1 MVAQEN
7 KLKLINDPRFKVSID
22 FNSRQV
28 NPDMAVWAAMHTCV
42 DGGGSSIST
51 CLDPVDA
58 VIRHALKFGHWS
70 VLEHAS
76 VKLDFHG
83 FPHDTAMQ
91 FRTHQRMATLV
102 QSLRYSDELY
112 TDCAKGLIDP
122 DELFYLGV
130 DTNRT
135 EYELARESCRN
146 YAEAIARGEKKES
159 ARRYLL
165 AGYRQSFT
173 MSGTFRQWMHVF
185 DQRLL
190 ADTQIEA
197 QTAAWLA
204 LDQLRG
210 YSKFFEWYRSERAG
224 RNMLS
229 P

>member
-1 MVAQEN
+1 
-7 KLKLINDPRFKVSID
+7 
-22 FNSRQV
+22 
-28 NPDMAVWAAMHTCV
+28 MHTCV
-42 DGGGSSIST
+42 SPDT
-51 CLDPVDA
+51 KLATEFHADYDPVQS
-58 VIRHALKFGHWS
+58 VVKHALKFGHWS

-76 VKLDFHG
+76 VKLDFWG

-91 FRTHQRMATLV
+91 FRTHQRMGTLV
-102 QSLRYSDELY
+102 QSQRYGDELF
-112 TDCAKGLIDP
+112 TKCANGLIDP
-122 DELFYLGV
+122 RELFYF
-130 DTNRT
+130 DADAD
-135 EYELARESCRN
+135 ESDYELARMSCVSYASAIES
-146 YAEAIARGEKKES
+146 GKKKEV

-173 MSGTFRQWMHVF
+173 MSGTFRQWMHVL

-210 YSKFFEWYRSERAG
+210 YSEFFEWYRDTRAG
-224 RNMLS
+224 KNMLA